1 MGYLGLIFEIVIL
14 VGAVY
19 GYLFSRGYFSS
30 DNPEVKQKADEF
42 RKQNGWWLRTGCLL
56 IIALM
61 SIEIFLHFRDIF
73 S

>member
-14 VGAVY
+14 VAAVY
-19 GYLFSRGYFSS
+19 GYLFSRGRFSS
-30 DNPEVKQKADEF
+30 NSPEVRKKADEF
-42 RKQNGWWLRTGCLL
+42 RKQNGWWLRIGCLL

-73 S
+73 G